1 MEEREMSKGKDSKVH
16 LRNIIDNYKNLEADI
31 VEQLIFE
38 WNPHGTTIG
47 SNRENVWKELF
58 ERIVPKKF
66 QVESNVFII
75 DSGGNRSSEVD
86 LAIFDEQY
94 TPYIFKHGVL
104 KFIPIEAVAA
114 VIECK
119 SEKKSE
125 DVFQE
130 WVKNVDSLRTSQD
143 SIVRIAGKIAFGS
156 QVIDKVD
163 GGYLN
168 TQTASRPIKILC
180 YISSTKSARNRP
192 KGGFDI
198 VLEANKNQEE
208 IDIIFSDQFM
218 SLYEWYLTLNHTEN
232 ARGTIEKLINDYQQC
247 KETYKDKPIAGI
259 AKLKDNSLTDF
270 EVKGK
275 KGDKQNNLLSFIFQ
289 FNQLLMLINN
299 PVFFPHLAYVK
310 MFSEYLENKVE
321 K

>member
-1 MEEREMSKGKDSKVH
+1 MSESKDLKIH

-31 VEQLIFE
+31 VKQLIFE

-75 DSGGNRSSEVD
+75 DSEGNRSSEVD

-119 SEKKSE
+119 SENKSE

-130 WVKNVDSLRTSQD
+130 WVKNIDSLRTSQD
-143 SIVRIAGKIAFGS
+143 SIVRIARKIAFGS
-156 QVIDKVD
+156 QSIDKVG

-180 YISSTKSARNRP
+180 YISSTKNTQGHP
-192 KGGFDI
+192 KKGFDI

-208 IDIIFSDQFM
+208 IDIIFSD
-218 SLYEWYLTLNHTEN
+218 
-232 ARGTIEKLINDYQQC
+232 
-247 KETYKDKPIAGI
+247 
-259 AKLKDNSLTDF
+259 
-270 EVKGK
+270 
-275 KGDKQNNLLSFIFQ
+275 
-289 FNQLLMLINN
+289 
-299 PVFFPHLAYVK
+299 
-310 MFSEYLENKVE
+310 
-321 K
+321 